1 MKFTIYQESRPG
13 KRQNNE
19 DRVAYCYSR
28 NALLMVIADGMG
40 GHFYGEVASQI
51 AVQTLVEAFK
61 REARPRI
68 RDPFLFL
75 QKGVLNAHYAIGD
88 FTQTR
93 RLNDS
98 PRTTCVA
105 CIVQDNIAYWAHVG
119 DSRLYFLR
127 GGRIL
132 HKTRDHSRLQQ
143 LMEKGLIN
151 ERQAAIHPERNKIY
165 SCLGGPA
172 RPEIDFS
179 RKTPL
184 ESGDI
189 MLLCTDGVW
198 GVLSDRSIL
207 SAVRAGDLRRS
218 VPELFDRVEEKGGAG
233 ADNFS
238 VVAVRWE
245 ESYVDLS
252 LDDTSFISTLAMNR
266 DFVTTKLD
274 IFGQDPN
281 YKAELTN
288 EEIERA
294 VAEIHAAIQKY
305 SK

>member
-1 MKFTIYQESRPG
+1 VKFTIYQESRPG
-13 KRQNNE
+13 MRRKNE

-28 NALLMVIADGMG
+28 NALLMVVADGMG

-51 AVQTLVEAFK
+51 AVQTLVETFK
-61 REARPRI
+61 REARPRV
-68 RDPFLFL
+68 RDPFMFL
-75 QKGVLNAHYAIGD
+75 QKGILSAHYAIGD
-88 FTQTR
+88 FTETR

-119 DSRLYFLR
+119 DSRLYLLR
-127 GGRIL
+127 NGKIL
-132 HKTRDHSRLQQ
+132 HRTRDHSRLQQ
-143 LMEKGLIN
+143 LMERGLIN
-151 ERQAAIHPERNKIY
+151 ERQAAVHPERNKIY
-165 SCLGGPA
+165 SCLGGLA

-198 GVLSDRSIL
+198 GVLPDKTIL
-207 SAVRAGDLRRS
+207 SVVRSGDLKQS
-218 VPELFDRVEEKGGAG
+218 VPELFDRVERQGGAN

-238 VVAVRWE
+238 AVAVRWE
-245 ESYVDLS
+245 DSYVDLS
-252 LDDTSFISTLAMNR
+252 LDESTFISTQMMKR
-266 DFVTTKLD
+266 DFVTAELD
-274 IFGQDPN
+274 IFGQYPN
-281 YKAELTN
+281 YKNELSN

-294 VAEIHAAIQKY
+294 IAEIRTAIQKY

>member
-1 MKFTIYQESRPG
+1 MRRK
-13 KRQNNE
+13 NE

-28 NALLMVIADGMG
+28 NALLMVVADGMG

-51 AVQTLVEAFK
+51 AAQTLVEAFK

-68 RDPFLFL
+68 RDPFMFL
-75 QKGVLNAHYAIGD
+75 QKGILNAHYAIGD
-88 FTQTR
+88 FTETR

-105 CIVQDNIAYWAHVG
+105 CVVQDNIAYWAHVG

-127 GGRIL
+127 KGKIIFR
-132 HKTRDHSRLQQ
+132 TRDHSRLQQ
-143 LMEKGLIN
+143 LMERGLIN
-151 ERQAAIHPERNKIY
+151 ERQAAVHPERNKIY
-165 SCLGGPA
+165 SCLGGLA

-189 MLLCTDGVW
+189 LLLCTDGVW
-198 GVLSDRSIL
+198 GVLPDKTIL
-207 SAVRAGDLRRS
+207 SVVRSGDLKHN
-218 VPELFDRVEEKGGAG
+218 VPELFDRVERQGGAS

-238 VVAVRWE
+238 AVAVRWE
-245 ESYVDLS
+245 DSYVDLS
-252 LDDTSFISTLAMNR
+252 LDASTFISTQAMKR
-266 DFVTTKLD
+266 DFVTTDLD

-281 YKAELTN
+281 YKSELSN

-294 VAEIHAAIQKY
+294 IAEIREAIQKY